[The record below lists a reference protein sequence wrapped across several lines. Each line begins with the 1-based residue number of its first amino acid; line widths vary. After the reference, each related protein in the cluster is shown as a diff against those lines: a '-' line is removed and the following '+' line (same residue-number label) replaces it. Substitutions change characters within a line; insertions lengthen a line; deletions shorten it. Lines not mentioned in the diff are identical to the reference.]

1 MTKQE
6 FADRL
11 AELLETEEKLT
22 PETNLKDVE
31 EYDSLTVLSIIAFVD
46 RTFKKTL
53 SADQLASTTTIN
65 SLIAHIGQEHFQ

>member
-11 AELLETEEKLT
+11 AELLETEEKFT

-31 EYDSLTVLSIIAFVD
+31 EYDSLTVLSIMAFVD

-53 SADQLASTTTIN
+53 SADQLVKVTTID
-65 SLIAHIGQEHFQ
+65 SLIAQIGQEHFE

>member
-31 EYDSLTVLSIIAFVD
+31 EYDSLTVLSVMAFVD
-46 RTFKKTL
+46 KTFKKML
-53 SADQLASTTTIN
+53 SADQLAKVTTID
-65 SLIAHIGQEHFQ
+65 SLIAQIGKEHFQ